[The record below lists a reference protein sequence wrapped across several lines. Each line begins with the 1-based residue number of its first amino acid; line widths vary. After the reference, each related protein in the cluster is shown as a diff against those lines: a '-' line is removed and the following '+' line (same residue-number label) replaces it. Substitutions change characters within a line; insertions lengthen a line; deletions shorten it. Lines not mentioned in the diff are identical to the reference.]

1 MALNIVQTPAT
12 ASLAQSPIIFSVV
25 ENTAVVN
32 NTDFQYNANL
42 YYWDGSPAVSGGVD
56 YQLVKYPNQS
66 GVGIFDFSRII
77 NSTLTDTR
85 EENPSNVKYFK
96 AEFNWS
102 YPVSAGGV
110 TTYVSASSPTV
121 TSIYKGLDGYSI
133 FPENLTQSLSE
144 KTPFWPFMTD
154 GPLSQSIFTDNTGT
168 IGVFVGG
175 AGTSLIPTRLEFIS
189 GSSTQTI
196 NLTGSANPSSSLCV
210 YQMPAFPSE
219 AGFPLSATV
228 DEYHIIPYS
237 GATRLGAGLHFELKC
252 QQKYPNVRIKWKNR
266 YGQFDYF
273 NFDMV
278 SRTSFSTEN
287 KTYQP
292 QIGTWQSQTLSYE
305 KYETSN
311 QKYVVDSKQ
320 SLTVNTDWVSQEYN
334 DLFKQLLVAEEVY
347 WMRSE
352 ADGGLLP
359 ITINTQS
366 VLFKTGV
373 VDKVIQYQFDF
384 LFGQGYKLIL

>member
-1 MALNIVQTPAT
+1 MALNLLQTPAS
-12 ASLAQSPIIFSVV
+12 ASLAQSPIIFSVL
-25 ENTAVVN
+25 ENTAVIN
-32 NTDFQYNANL
+32 NPDFQYNANL

-56 YQLVKYPNQS
+56 YQLVKYPNEA
-66 GVGIFDFSRII
+66 GAGIFDFSRIL
-77 NSTLTDTR
+77 NSTLQDTR
-85 EENPSNVKYFK
+85 EANPSNVKYFK

-110 TTYVSASSPTV
+110 TTYVSSSSPIV
-121 TSIYKGLDGYSI
+121 SGVYKALDGYSL
-133 FPENLTQSLSE
+133 FPENVTQSLSS
-144 KTPFWPFMTD
+144 KSPFYPFLTD
-154 GPLSQSIFTDNTGT
+154 GPVSQSFFEDNTGT
-168 IGVFVGG
+168 IGLFVGG
-175 AGTSLIPTRLEFIS
+175 GGNDILPTEVIYTNNLGSVAFLVTSSLNPT
-189 GSSTQTI
+189 
-196 NLTGSANPSSSLCV
+196 SSLCV
-210 YQMPAFPSE
+210 AQIPAFPSQS
-219 AGFPLSATV
+219 GFVLGGPYTNYSIQAYSASV
-228 DEYHIIPYS
+228 
-237 GATRLGAGLHFELKC
+237 ALGDAINFEVKC

-278 SRTSFSTEN
+278 SRTSFSTQA

-292 QIGTWQSQTLSYE
+292 QIGSWQASQLTYE
-305 KYETSN
+305 SYETSN

-320 SLTVNTDWVSQEYN
+320 SLTVNTDWVSEEYN
-334 DLFKQLLVAEEVY
+334 DLFKQLLVSDEVY

-359 ITINTQS
+359 ITINTEN

>member
-1 MALNIVQTPAT
+1 MALNIVQTPAS
-12 ASLAQSPIIFSVV
+12 ASLAQSPIIFSIV
-25 ENTAVVN
+25 ENTGVVN

-85 EENPSNVKYFK
+85 EQNPSNIKYFK

-110 TTYVSASSPTV
+110 TTYVSSSSPLV
-121 TSIYKGLDGYSI
+121 SSIYKGLDGYSI

-154 GPLSQSIFTDNTGT
+154 GPLSQSIFTDNKGT

-175 AGTSLIPTRLEFIS
+175 AGDSLIPTRLEFIS

-196 NLTGSANPSSSLCV
+196 NLTGSVNPSSSLCV

-219 AGFPLSATV
+219 AGFPLSAAV

-305 KYETSN
+305 SYETSN

-320 SLTVNTDWVSQEYN
+320 SLTVNTDWISQEYN

-352 ADGGLLP
+352 AEGGLLP

-366 VLFKTGV
+366 VVFKTGV
-373 VDKVIQYQFDF
+373 VDKVIQYGFDF